1 MISLPISFI
10 AFSLSGPIGDPA
22 TIWVTP
28 IASMVIYMKQ
38 SADKARKISDEMM
51 EEFKTIDKDLQ
62 KSTDEPDSLNKMY
75 YDSLRNAVK

>member
-1 MISLPISFI
+1 MSKGLIAFI
-10 AFSLSGPIGDPA
+10 AVAF
-22 TIWVTP
+22 
-28 IASMVIYMKQ
+28 IAVVAAMVIYMKQ

-51 EEFKTIDKDLQ
+51 EECKTIDKDLQ

>member
-1 MISLPISFI
+1 MSKGLIAFI
-10 AFSLSGPIGDPA
+10 AVAF
-22 TIWVTP
+22 
-28 IASMVIYMKQ
+28 IAVVAAMVIYMKQ

-51 EEFKTIDKDLQ
+51 QEFKTIDKDLQ

>member
-1 MISLPISFI
+1 MSKGLIAFI
-10 AFSLSGPIGDPA
+10 AVAF
-22 TIWVTP
+22 
-28 IASMVIYMKQ
+28 IAVVAAMVIYMKQ

-75 YDSLRNAVK
+75 YDSLHNAVK

>member
-1 MISLPISFI
+1 MSKGLIAFI
-10 AFSLSGPIGDPA
+10 AVAF
-22 TIWVTP
+22 
-28 IASMVIYMKQ
+28 IAVVAAMVIYMKQ
-38 SADKARKISDEMM
+38 SADKARKISDEML

>member
-1 MISLPISFI
+1 MSKGLIAFI
-10 AFSLSGPIGDPA
+10 AVAF
-22 TIWVTP
+22 
-28 IASMVIYMKQ
+28 IAVVAAMVIYMKQ

>member
-1 MISLPISFI
+1 
-10 AFSLSGPIGDPA
+10 
-22 TIWVTP
+22 
-28 IASMVIYMKQ
+28 MVIYMKQ